1 MKEKLKRHGLKL
13 TPQRLEL
20 VKILT
25 ERGRHHPSFN
35 EICRAIKSK
44 HPNISHSTI
53 LNNLKEMTKLSLIS
67 SFNYKGETRYEVN
80 PELHVN
86 LVEPNGTIRD
96 IKNEEIL
103 KHLREIVKLLNEK
116 ERSIKSLVIL
126 AE

>member
-20 VKILT
+20 IRILK
-25 ERGRHHPSFN
+25 ERGKNHPSFN
-35 EICRAIKSK
+35 ELCNAIKSK
-44 HPNISHSTI
+44 HPNISRSTI

-67 SFNYKGETRYEVN
+67 SFNYKGETRYEIN
-80 PELHVN
+80 PELHIN

-96 IKNEEIL
+96 IRNEEIL
-103 KHLREIVKLLNEK
+103 KHLREIMRIINEK
-116 ERSIKSLVIL
+116 ERPIKSLVIL

>member
-1 MKEKLKRHGLKL
+1 MEKKLKRHGLKL

-20 VKILT
+20 VRILM
-25 ERGRHHPSFN
+25 ERGRYHPSFN

-44 HPNISHSTI
+44 HPNISRSTI
-53 LNNLKEMTKLSLIS
+53 LNNLKEMTKLSIIS

-80 PELHVN
+80 PELHIN

-96 IKNEEIL
+96 IKNEKIL
-103 KHLREIVKLLNEK
+103 KHLREIIRLINEK
-116 ERSIKSLVIL
+116 ERPIKSLVIL

>member
-20 VKILT
+20 IRILK
-25 ERGRHHPSFN
+25 EWGRNHPSFN
-35 EICRAIKSK
+35 EICSAIKSK
-44 HPNISHSTI
+44 HPNISRSTI
-53 LNNLKEMTKLSLIS
+53 LNNLKEMTRLSLIS
-67 SFNYKGETRYEVN
+67 SFNYKGETRYEIN

-103 KHLREIVKLLNEK
+103 KHLREIMRIINEK
-116 ERSIKSLVIL
+116 ERPIRSLVIL